1 MNSVILYF
9 CTIVLIIHAM
19 ALPALLLALALC
31 TRLARPFATL
41 EPLDNSA
48 QTLTQYYFASFD
60 F

>member
-1 MNSVILYF
+1 
-9 CTIVLIIHAM
+9 M